1 MPPPGATSMS
11 EPIRIL
17 LADDEPLIRSG
28 LSAILSLEQDLAVVG
43 EAGDGAEVWTQ
54 VRRLEPDVV
63 MMDVRMPRM
72 DGIEA
77 TARLVENSGRLG
89 RVPRVLILTT
99 FESDDYVYDALKAGA
114 DGFLLK
120 RARPDELIR
129 TVRAVAAGESIVFP
143 AKLRELVAGRQSR
156 GQAAAPAGQA
166 AGPDL
171 VSRAGLS
178 VREAE
183 VLRHVAEGHS
193 NQEIAGLLFL
203 GVETVKSHVGSIL
216 AKLGVRDRTHAVIA
230 AYESGF
236 IRPGR

>member
-1 MPPPGATSMS
+1 MS
-11 EPIRIL
+11 DPIRIL

-28 LSAILSLEQDLAVVG
+28 LSAILSMEEDLAVVG

-54 VRRLEPDVV
+54 VRQLEPDVV

-77 TARLVENSGRLG
+77 TAQLVANSERLN
-89 RVPRVLILTT
+89 RVPRILILTT
-99 FESDDYVYDALKAGA
+99 FESDDYVYDALRAGA

-156 GQAAAPAGQA
+156 GQGVA
-166 AGPDL
+166 AGGPATGQDL

-178 VREAE
+178 AREAE
-183 VLRHVAEGHS
+183 VLRHVAEGCS
-193 NQEIAGLLFL
+193 NQEIAALMFL
-203 GVETVKSHVGSIL
+203 GIETVKSHIGSIL
-216 AKLGVRDRTHAVIA
+216 AKLGVRDRTQAVIA

-236 IRPGR
+236 IRPGQ

>member
-1 MPPPGATSMS
+1 MS
-11 EPIRIL
+11 DPIRIL
-17 LADDEPLIRSG
+17 IADDEPLIRSG
-28 LSAILSLEQDLAVVG
+28 LSAILSLEEDLAVVG
-43 EAGDGAEVWTQ
+43 EAGDGAEAWTQ
-54 VRRLEPDVV
+54 VRQLEPDVI

-77 TARLVENSGRLG
+77 TAQLVANSGRLK

-143 AKLRELVAGRQSR
+143 AKLRELVADRQSR
-156 GQAAAPAGQA
+156 GQDPMAGAPTAGQ
-166 AGPDL
+166 DL
-171 VSRAGLS
+171 VARAGLS
-178 VREAE
+178 AREAE
-183 VLRHVAEGHS
+183 VLRHVAEGRS
-193 NQEIAGLLFL
+193 NQEIAGLMFL
-203 GVETVKSHVGSIL
+203 GVETVKSHVGSLL
-216 AKLGVRDRTHAVIA
+216 AKLGVRDRTQAVIA

-236 IRPGR
+236 IRPGQ